1 MKKVLFI
8 SLIYCFVLSSSLNTN
23 KAVAGSISNPDS
35 VTVKNNNVF
44 ALELFSKLA
53 YGKENVFFSPLSIS
67 TAMAMTYAGAN
78 GNTKREIGKVLHFD
92 TNQNT
97 VNKNFSV
104 LLKYLNSINTE
115 NSVSIYSANSI
126 WSQSGYFFKK
136 EYISNL
142 QKYFFAAIQTL
153 DFKKG
158 PENSRLTINK
168 WVESKTFNKITEL
181 LKPNILNDLTR
192 LVLIN
197 AIYFYGSWDKK
208 FDETQTKP
216 MEFYIEKDKVVKASF
231 MFAND
236 KFNYLENEKLQIL
249 EIPYAGKKVSMLIVL
264 PKNSDNFNSLIN
276 LVKGDN
282 YYKIFNKLS
291 LQKVRILIPKFSV
304 TAEYDLNE
312 TLKKMGIL
320 EAFSFSA
327 DFSGMTGKKDLM
339 IDKVIHK
346 AFIEVNEKGT
356 EAAAATAVVIRE
368 KSAPAKEL
376 IFKADHPFFFFIKEH
391 QTGQIL
397 FAGKVYKPEIKGED

>member
-1 MKKVLFI
+1 
-8 SLIYCFVLSSSLNTN
+8 
-23 KAVAGSISNPDS
+23 
-35 VTVKNNNVF
+35 
-44 ALELFSKLA
+44 
-53 YGKENVFFSPLSIS
+53 
-67 TAMAMTYAGAN
+67 
-78 GNTKREIGKVLHFD
+78 
-92 TNQNT
+92 
-97 VNKNFSV
+97 
-104 LLKYLNSINTE
+104 
-115 NSVSIYSANSI
+115 
-126 WSQSGYFFKK
+126 
-136 EYISNL
+136 
-142 QKYFFAAIQTL
+142 
-153 DFKKG
+153 
-158 PENSRLTINK
+158 
-168 WVESKTFNKITEL
+168 
-181 LKPNILNDLTR
+181 
-192 LVLIN
+192 
-197 AIYFYGSWDKK
+197 
-208 FDETQTKP
+208 
-216 MEFYIEKDKVVKASF
+216 

-264 PKNSDNFNSLIN
+264 PKSSDNFNSLIN

-397 FAGKVYKPEIKGED
+397 FAGKVYKPEIKGEN